1 MKGFAIVLAVAAL
14 SQAPAPALITGTLER
29 VVAEDIPAS
38 IELRLSTDRDLPGV
52 TAGDRVFRV
61 NTPMFRPPGAP
72 AGLPVAFAETAS
84 GGFLFVDANLD
95 GRLSESERRPYSPG
109 TNYGWAHEVSFP
121 LTSAVPHAPPLPFR
135 CRVLMKAQGPESR
148 YDVHLT
154 AMFRAEGWA
163 EIGGRRTLVSMPY
176 NMHTGAVDVRRG
188 KLAIDTNGDGVLNT
202 GGFWDPEVTWLDG
215 DRVVIRV
222 RDRYVSLESG
232 DFSTRSFVLRERAA
246 SEYRIIEYHQGA
258 LLPDFDFEDFDGRAR
273 KLSEFKGNYVLLDF
287 WGSWCGPCLKQVPQ
301 LKIVHDRFRDRG
313 FEILG
318 IDYEIRAVAAAV
330 RPLLKEKEI
339 TWPNATPESAKD
351 LVKNRFRI
359 NSFPTL
365 ILLGPDGAVV
375 EPDVR
380 LSTLSA
386 TLERLLD
393 KR

>member
-1 MKGFAIVLAVAAL
+1 MTGFAIALAAAAL
-14 SQAPAPALITGTLER
+14 SQPPALITGTLER

-52 TAGDRVFRV
+52 TAADRVFRV

-72 AGLPVAFAETAS
+72 SGLPVAFVETGS

-95 GRLSESERRPYSPG
+95 GRLTESERRPYTPG
-109 TNYGWAHEVSFP
+109 PNYGSAHEVSFS
-121 LTSAVPHAPPLPFR
+121 LTPAVPHAPPLPFR
-135 CRVLMKAQGPESR
+135 CRVLTKAQGPESR

-163 EIGGRRTLVSMPY
+163 EIGGRKTLISMPY

-202 GGFWDPEVTWLDG
+202 RGFWDPEVTWLDG
-215 DRVVIRV
+215 DRAVIRV

-232 DFSTRSFVLRERAA
+232 DFSTRSFVLREHAA
-246 SEYRIIEYHQGA
+246 SEYRIIEYHEGA
-258 LLPDFDFEDFDGRAR
+258 RLPDFDFEDFDGRAR
-273 KLSEFKGNYVLLDF
+273 KLSEFKGKHVLLDF

-301 LKIVHDRFRDRG
+301 LKIVHEQFRDRG

-318 IDYEIRAVAAAV
+318 IDYEYSAGTESVRA
-330 RPLLKEKEI
+330 LLKEKAI
-339 TWPNATPESAKD
+339 AWPNATPESVKD

-359 NSFPTL
+359 SGFPTL
-365 ILLGPDGAVV
+365 ILVGPDGTVV
-375 EPDVR
+375 DPHVS
-380 LSTLSA
+380 LTALPG

-393 KR
+393 RR